1 MSTIHIHKI
10 NGKSFVSGL
19 KWETLR
25 YPHAYMLEARAL
37 GKQIDMDIVAIR
49 KEEEGIQAGF
59 VSKNTGVTKHMYSLA
74 AVLADALPAKTW
86 IGVFKLDKDHYALVA
101 AQGGAILPQCDLV
114 DNATT
119 IRERLLEKFSTVDWQ
134 KVYLPPEFEFG
145 GEEVVLSSLLTRK
158 NVSRKHRLKPLT
170 LGLSRREWVT
180 LLSIVLCMGAAYAGW
195 WAWQEVNLA
204 RKREVELRRQ
214 KALAELRAR
223 SEKNVSLTALHH
235 PWAEQPGTPTFL
247 STCGAALGRLPLY
260 VGGWVLESATCEATA
275 WQATYERRLSVTV
288 NDFLVDAQRYFSAA
302 PQWKE
307 GANKVTV
314 GEGMTMKAGGDEALH
329 PMDERLR
336 SFVSA
341 LQTLDIQH
349 TLTKTVLP
357 AVATDASA
365 PIGVIPF
372 QTMTFSLSSDWDMPT
387 VFKAIPVTGLR
398 VKSLGL
404 RVNEQAATLHWSA
417 AGELYGK

>member
-1 MSTIHIHKI
+1 MVGIHIHKI

-86 IGVFKLDKDHYALVA
+86 IGVFKLDSDQYTLVA
-101 AQGGAILPQCDLV
+101 VQGGAILPQCDLV

-134 KVYLPPEFEFG
+134 KIYLPPEFDFG
-145 GEEVVLSSLLTRK
+145 GEEGVLSSLLTRK

-180 LLSIVLCMGAAYAGW
+180 LLSIALFIGAAYAGW

-223 SEKNVSLTALHH
+223 SEKNVSLPSLHH
-235 PWAEQPGTPTFL
+235 PWAEQPSMPTFL
-247 STCGAALGRLPLY
+247 STCGAALGTLPLY
-260 VGGWVLESATCEATA
+260 VGGWVLENATCEPTG

-288 NDFLVDAQRYFSAA
+288 DDFLIDAKQYFRAA

-314 GEGMTMKAGGDEALH
+314 GEGMTMKVGGDEALH
-329 PMDERLR
+329 PLDERLR

-341 LQTLDIQH
+341 LQTLDIKH
-349 TLTKTVLP
+349 TLTEAALP
-357 AVATDASA
+357 AVTTDASA
-365 PIGVIPF
+365 PIGVLPF
-372 QTMTFSLSSDWDMPT
+372 KTMSFALNSDWDMPT
-387 VFKAIPVTGLR
+387 VFQAIPATGLR
-398 VKSLGL
+398 MKSLGL

-417 AGELYGK
+417 TGELYGK